1 MQIAAFNELRAEF
14 IKAGVGVHHITAE
27 GGGSEAVL
35 KRLAER
41 GLRPGCTR
49 RVTQPLHS
57 DPEWKL
63 MVVEPKDEV
72 YIGSPIAPALLE
84 KGYEMYT
91 RVEPALVVLD
101 QAANVLY
108 RWSWHSLEP
117 GKLSEGE
124 GAAYTAKFGETQP
137 NARTDENPT
146 GNSHDVRWR
155 PVAADLLAR
164 LQRGGDDLD
173 ELQVAS
179 VGFPAGE
186 NFEFHTTSVW
196 Q

>member
-72 YIGSPIAPALLE
+72 YIGSPIAPAL
-84 KGYEMYT
+84 T
-91 RVEPALVVLD
+91 C
-101 QAANVLY
+101 
-108 RWSWHSLEP
+108 
-117 GKLSEGE
+117 
-124 GAAYTAKFGETQP
+124 
-137 NARTDENPT
+137 
-146 GNSHDVRWR
+146 
-155 PVAADLLAR
+155 VACLAR
-164 LQRGGDDLD
+164 GDAPRQQREEEG
-173 ELQVAS
+173 VAGLAKPS
-179 VGFPAGE
+179 K
-186 NFEFHTTSVW
+186 TDY
-196 Q
+196 